1 MKFLN
6 TYTIAIAGLALT
18 AIIRSY
24 AQTST
29 LRNQAPTVYESPV
42 LFTPRIS
49 GSFGE
54 LRPGH
59 FHAGI
64 DIKSPTRTVGAP
76 IHAVADGY
84 IYRIKVQER
93 GYGKALYI
101 RHRGGYV
108 SVYAHLDSFAPPI
121 EALID
126 SLQYRRRQYFID
138 YYPKAHEWPV
148 RKGEKIGTLG
158 NTGNSTGPHLHFE
171 WRKAGGTVA
180 VHPLL
185 YNPNLYKDDIPPTIQ
200 QVRFV
205 LLDRDFHS
213 RHQTTITLPKGTNN
227 YLHRDTLLLP
237 TGYIGVLL
245 RGFDRINGSA
255 NKVDF
260 HSIAVRVDS
269 ITVFR
274 YYIDAVHF
282 NKQRYIHA
290 HIDYGS
296 YVRDRQYWHRCYRLP
311 GNALPLYPYLAN
323 EGVFYL
329 APGSTKSV
337 EIIARDFHG
346 NTTSARFVLK
356 GDLDQT
362 IDIHTDSTGYY
373 IDFTKSHTLHQGPL
387 RLRIPAHSF
396 YQNLFLDI
404 RPPSSLYEPFSIGAD
419 TIPVHRYMALR
430 IAMPSDSIV
439 YRREKMVLTYLTR
452 DSKRESWGGQ
462 WKGGSF
468 VVDIRKLGVFQL
480 SWDTVAPTIT
490 PLWVRKSVRYGDV
503 LKWRIEDNLPTAGKA
518 RPLKVEGQLNDQWAL
533 VHYDPKS
540 RTASLRISKRWSPG
554 NYTLRITATD
564 DRNNT
569 RVWQSAIVIRK

>member
-1 MKFLN
+1 MKYLN
-6 TYTIAIAGLALT
+6 TYTIAIAGLTLT

-24 AQTST
+24 AQSST

-213 RHQTTITLPKGTNN
+213 RHRTTITLPKGTNN

-255 NKVDF
+255 NNVDF

-274 YYIDAVHF
+274 YYIDAIHF
-282 NKQRYIHA
+282 SKQRYIHA

-329 APGSTKSV
+329 TPGSTKSV

-356 GDLDQT
+356 GDQSQN
-362 IDIHTDSTGYY
+362 IDVLTDSTGYY
-373 IDFTKSHTLHQGPL
+373 LDFNKSYTLQQGPL

-396 YQNLFLDI
+396 YQNLFLHI
-404 RPPSSLYEPFSIGAD
+404 CPPSSLNEPFSIGAD

-430 IAMPSDSIV
+430 IAVPSDSTA
-439 YRREKMVLTYLTR
+439 YHREKMILTYLTR

-533 VHYDPKS
+533 VYYDPKS
-540 RTASLRISKRWSPG
+540 RTASLRISKRWAPG